1 MKAWIWIRLIAF
13 FLFLIIAQ
21 TEYFSQAYLL
31 VIFLIGVFAEF
42 LVEVQQQN
50 SARLK
55 ELLVKTIDDQLFF
68 SMVFVLLVP
77 MGLPAWVSVALISLE
92 YSFLGLRS
100 VVAENSPSK
109 LESIKNV
116 SHLVT
121 TTLVLAL
128 LPYHSQVIDL
138 LYINL
143 VVATFIFV
151 QCFNQGKNVL
161 VRDM

>member
-21 TEYFSQAYLL
+21 TEYLSQAYLL

-42 LVEVQQQN
+42 LAEVHRQN
-50 SARLK
+50 IARLK

-100 VVAENSPSK
+100 VVTENSPSK
-109 LESIKNV
+109 LESIKNL
-116 SHLVT
+116 SHIVT
-121 TTLVLAL
+121 ITLVLAL
-128 LPYHSQVIDL
+128 LPYSKEILDL

-143 VVATFIFV
+143 LVATFIFV
-151 QCFNQGKNVL
+151 QCFNQGKTVL
-161 VRDM
+161 VKDM